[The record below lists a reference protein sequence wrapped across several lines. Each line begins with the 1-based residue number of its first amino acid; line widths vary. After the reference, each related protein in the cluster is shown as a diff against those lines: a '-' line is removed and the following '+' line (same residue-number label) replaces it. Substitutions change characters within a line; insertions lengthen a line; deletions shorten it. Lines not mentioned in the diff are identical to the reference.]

1 MVEEQPTEHQPGS
14 RPDETVRIP
23 RPDETAP
30 QAPASDGTALL
41 PGAAQTGEQP
51 KWSARAGVPAGPR
64 RPAPEQEQWVP
75 EERVPSRFWWTPV
88 LIGIL
93 VLVLVGLIGLGLWL
107 ALRGSTPAPTPTGTP
122 SPVPTTTS
130 PTPSP
135 SPSPSASPS
144 VATVPVP
151 PLANVA
157 VSDALPILQG
167 QGLVPK
173 VVTDVNDSV
182 PAGTVIGTD
191 PPAGTQVPVGS
202 TVTVH
207 VATNSPSPSPSPSSP
222 DPSDNG

>member
-1 MVEEQPTEHQPGS
+1 VVEEQPTEHQPGG
-14 RPDETVRIP
+14 RPDETARIP
-23 RPDETAP
+23 RPDEPAP
-30 QAPASDGTALL
+30 QAAASDGTTVL
-41 PGAAQTGEQP
+41 PAAAQTQQQP

-64 RPAPEQEQWVP
+64 QQEQEQWVP
-75 EERVPSRFWWTPV
+75 ERAPSRFWWTPV

-122 SPVPTTTS
+122 SAVPTTAS

-135 SPSPSASPS
+135 TPTPSPSAS

-173 VVTDVNDSV
+173 VVTEVNDSV

-207 VATNSPSPSPSPSSP
+207 VATASPSPSPSPSSVS
-222 DPSDNG
+222 PSDSG